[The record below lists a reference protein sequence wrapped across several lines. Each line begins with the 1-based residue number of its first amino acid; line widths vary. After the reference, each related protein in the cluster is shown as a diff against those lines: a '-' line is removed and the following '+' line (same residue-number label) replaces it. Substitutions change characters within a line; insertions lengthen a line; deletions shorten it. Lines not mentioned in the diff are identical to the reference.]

1 LLLAIDVGNTQ
12 ILMGVYDGEELRF
25 HWRLS
30 TNRARTVDEFGIL
43 TRTLFSL
50 EGLDAAD
57 VDRIVVS
64 SVVPPLDRAL
74 EYLGREY
81 FDVRPLFVTPALVQ
95 DMPVLYE
102 PASDVGSDR
111 IVNAVAARELYGKP
125 VIVVDFGTATTFDV
139 IDADGAYM
147 GGTIAPGIGISADAL
162 TRRAA
167 RLPRVDVA
175 RPQHV
180 IGRNTVGSMQAG
192 IFFGYVELVNG
203 LVGRLTEEL
212 GTTPVVV
219 ATGGW
224 AASISP
230 DCPRIDHVE
239 RHLTLTGLR
248 LIAERY
254 GSEREGVR

>member
-1 LLLAIDVGNTQ
+1 MLLAIDVGNTQ
-12 ILMGVYDGEELRF
+12 ILMGVYEGEELRF
-25 HWRLS
+25 DWRLS

-50 EGLDAAD
+50 DDLDAAD
-57 VDRIVVS
+57 VDRIVIS
-64 SVVPPLDRAL
+64 SVVPPLDGAL

-81 FDVRPLFVTPALVQ
+81 FDVEPLFVTPGLVH

-102 PASDVGSDR
+102 PPTDVGSDR
-111 IVNAVAARELYGKP
+111 IVNALAAREFYGKP
-125 VIVVDFGTATTFDV
+125 AIVVDFGTATTFDV

-175 RPQHV
+175 RPETV
-180 IGRNTVGSMQAG
+180 IGRTTVGSMQAG
-192 IFFGYVELVNG
+192 IFYGYVDLVGG
-203 LVGRLTEEL
+203 LVRRLAEEL
-212 GTTPVVV
+212 GAQPVVI

-224 AASISP
+224 APVISP
-230 DCPRIDHVE
+230 ACPQIQHVDPQ
-239 RHLTLTGLR
+239 LTLSGLR

-254 GSEREGVR
+254 G

>member
-1 LLLAIDVGNTQ
+1 MLLAIDVGNTQ
-12 ILMGVYDGEELRF
+12 ILMGVYEGDDLRL

-30 TNRARTVDEFGIL
+30 TNRARTTDEFGIL
-43 TRTLFSL
+43 TRTLFNL
-50 EGLDAAD
+50 DDLDAAD
-57 VDRIVVS
+57 VSRIVVS

-81 FDVRPLFVTPALVQ
+81 FGVEPLFVTPELVH

-102 PASDVGSDR
+102 PPGDVGSDR
-111 IVNAVAARELYGKP
+111 IVNGLAARELYGKP
-125 VIVVDFGTATTFDV
+125 AIVVDFGTATTFDV

-167 RLPRVDVA
+167 RLPRVDIA
-175 RPQHV
+175 RPETV
-180 IGRNTVGSMQAG
+180 IGRTTVGSMQAG
-192 IFFGYVELVNG
+192 IFFGYVDLVDG
-203 LVGRLTEEL
+203 LVGRLCEEL
-212 GTTPVVV
+212 GDDPAVV

-224 AASISP
+224 ALAISP
-230 DCPRIDHVE
+230 ECPRIDHVDAQ
-239 RHLTLTGLR
+239 LTLKGLR

-254 GSEREGVR
+254 GS

>member
-1 LLLAIDVGNTQ
+1 MLLAIDVGNTQ
-12 ILMGVYDGEELRF
+12 ILMGVYEGDELRF
-25 HWRLS
+25 DWRLS

-50 EGLDAAD
+50 DDLDAKD

-64 SVVPPLDRAL
+64 SVVPPLDSAL

-81 FDVRPLFVTPALVQ
+81 FDVAPLFVTPALVH

-102 PASDVGSDR
+102 PPTDVGSDR
-111 IVNAVAARELYGKP
+111 IVNAVAARDLYGTP
-125 VIVVDFGTATTFDV
+125 AIVVDFGTATTFDV
-139 IDADGAYM
+139 IDADGAYR

-175 RPQHV
+175 RPDSV
-180 IGRNTVGSMQAG
+180 IGRTTVGSMQAG
-192 IFFGYVELVNG
+192 IFFGYVDLVDG
-203 LVGRLTEEL
+203 LVGRLADEL
-212 GTTPVVV
+212 GGEPVVI

-224 AASISP
+224 APVISP
-230 DCPRIDHVE
+230 STRRIDHVDS
-239 RHLTLTGLR
+239 HLTLSGLR
-248 LIAERY
+248 IIAERY
-254 GSEREGVR
+254 GD

>member
-1 LLLAIDVGNTQ
+1 MLLAIDVGNTQ
-12 ILMGVYDGEELRF
+12 ILMGVYEGDELRF
-25 HWRLS
+25 DWRLS
-30 TNRARTVDEFGIL
+30 TNRTRTVDEFGIL

-50 EGLDAAD
+50 DGLNAKD

-64 SVVPPLDRAL
+64 SVVPPLDSAL

-81 FDVRPLFVTPALVQ
+81 FDVVPLFVTPALVH

-102 PASDVGSDR
+102 PPTDVGSDR
-111 IVNAVAARELYGKP
+111 IVNAVAARDLYGTP
-125 VIVVDFGTATTFDV
+125 AIVVDFGTATTFDV
-139 IDADGAYM
+139 IDADGAYR

-175 RPQHV
+175 RPDSA

-192 IFFGYVELVNG
+192 IFFGYVDLVDG
-203 LVGRLTEEL
+203 LVGRLADEL
-212 GTTPVVV
+212 GGEPVVI

-224 AASISP
+224 APVISP
-230 DCPRIDHVE
+230 STRRIEHVDSQ
-239 RHLTLTGLR
+239 LTLSGLR
-248 LIAERY
+248 IIAERY
-254 GSEREGVR
+254 GN

>member
-1 LLLAIDVGNTQ
+1 MLLAIDVGNTQ
-12 ILMGVYDGEELRF
+12 ILMGVYDGEELRY

-43 TRTLFSL
+43 TRTLFNL
-50 EGLDAAD
+50 DGLDAKA

-74 EYLGREY
+74 EYLGKEY
-81 FDVRPLFVTPALVQ
+81 FDVEPLFVTPALVH

-102 PASDVGSDR
+102 PPSDVGSDR

-125 VIVVDFGTATTFDV
+125 AIVVDFGTATTFDV

-167 RLPRVDVA
+167 RLPRVDIA
-175 RPQHV
+175 KPSRV

-192 IFFGYVELVNG
+192 IFFGYVDLVNG
-203 LVGRLTEEL
+203 LVGRLADEVE
-212 GTTPVVV
+212 GSPVVV

-224 AASISP
+224 APSISP
-230 DCPRIDHVE
+230 ECPRIDHIDV
-239 RHLTLTGLR
+239 RLTLSGLR
-248 LIAERY
+248 LIADRY
-254 GSEREGVR
+254 GA